1 MKKNKLKIY
10 KMKKKIM
17 GIVAI
22 IVIVATVGYNL
33 YASQNEV
40 ELSNLALANIEALA
54 NDGESGYSCSAT
66 ANCYYGGRVEGSVS
80 CTGKV
85 SCTSGYEY
93 VKCDGRT
100 NYCS

>member
-1 MKKNKLKIY
+1 
-10 KMKKKIM
+10 MKKKIM
-17 GIVAI
+17 GIIAI
-22 IVIVATVGYNL
+22 VVVATVAGYNV
-33 YASQNEV
+33 YTSQNNV
-40 ELSNLALANIEALA
+40 RLSDLVLANIEALA

>member
-1 MKKNKLKIY
+1 
-10 KMKKKIM
+10 MKKKIM
-17 GIVAI
+17 GLIAIVAI
-22 IVIVATVGYNL
+22 AAVAGYNV
-33 YASQNEV
+33 YASQYNMK
-40 ELSNLALANIEALA
+40 LSDLALANVEALA

-66 ANCYYGGRVEGSVS
+66 ANCYYAGRVEGSIS